1 MKNPREIIRAPLVS
15 ERSTNLRINENKY
28 IFEVDRKAN
37 KLEIKKAIE
46 GLFKVTVEDVTTMI
60 MHGKPKRLGRSE
72 GRRPDWKKAIVRLKK
87 GESLELFEAV

>member
-1 MKNPREIIRAPLVS
+1 MKNPRKIIRAPLVS

-72 GRRPDWKKAIVRLKK
+72 GRRPDWKKAIVKLKK
-87 GESLELFEAV
+87 GETLELFEAV